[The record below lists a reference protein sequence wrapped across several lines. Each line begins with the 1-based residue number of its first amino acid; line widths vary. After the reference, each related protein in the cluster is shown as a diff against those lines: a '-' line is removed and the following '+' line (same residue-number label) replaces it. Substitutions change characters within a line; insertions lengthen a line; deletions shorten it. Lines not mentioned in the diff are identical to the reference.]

1 LHKEILATHLDRGL
15 EHNACKA
22 HPARLNEATDEGV
35 EMRKIYALIIL
46 VMTLSALARSQ
57 TPTADPT
64 PPPSPVN
71 QAAAQS
77 SPVVD
82 DCACESQIL
91 PEAAAVVNGVKITS
105 KDLKKATGESVSRL
119 QQQVIDARK
128 RELDLMINSRLLALE
143 AKNRG
148 ITTTK
153 LLEQEVVSK
162 VKRPTTAEGQAFYDQ
177 NKARIKGEFAEVA
190 DDILNYLVDQ
200 REREAAKKFADGLRE
215 VNETK
220 VLITNVTAPK
230 NEAERARVLATI
242 KGEPITSGDL
252 EDSLKALIFD
262 VQEQVYKL
270 RKEELD
276 LTINDTLL
284 TQEAA
289 RRKIT
294 TAALLDAEIKPQAVT
309 DEQIRT
315 FFEQNKQR
323 ISGDLTQ
330 TKDAIKQY
338 LEQIEVR
345 RSEAAYVEKLRAA
358 ASIQTFLIAPES
370 PVFSISTTD
379 QPSLGKDNAPV
390 TIIAFTDYQ
399 CPSCASMHP
408 SLERVVK
415 EYGDKV
421 RLVTRD
427 FPLTQHVD
435 AFKAAEAAE
444 AAREQG
450 KYWEYI
456 QVLLKNQSLLT
467 VEKLKGYATEVGL
480 DRTRFDSALD
490 SGKFKESVQLDI
502 DDGIRLGL
510 KGTPTLFINGRRVSV
525 KSYEDLKALVDAAL
539 KNTKATA
546 SLR

>member
-1 LHKEILATHLDRGL
+1 
-15 EHNACKA
+15 
-22 HPARLNEATDEGV
+22 
-35 EMRKIYALIIL
+35 MRRAYALIIL
-46 VMTLSALARSQ
+46 IMTLTAVARSQ
-57 TPTADPT
+57 SPTADPKT
-64 PPPSPVN
+64 NLPSPVN
-71 QAAAQS
+71 QGAVQPNS
-77 SPVVD
+77 TVE

-91 PEAAAVVNGVKITS
+91 PEAAAIVNGVKITS
-105 KDLKKATGESVSRL
+105 NDLKKATGESVSQL
-119 QQQVIDARK
+119 QRQVIEARK
-128 RELDLMINSRLLALE
+128 RELDLTINSRLLDLE
-143 AKNRG
+143 AKKRG

-162 VKRPTTAEGQAFYDQ
+162 VKRPTPAEAQAFFDE
-177 NKARIKGEFAEVA
+177 NKARIKQEFTEVA
-190 DDILNYLVDQ
+190 DDIIGYLLDQ
-200 REREAAKKFADGLRE
+200 RERDAAKKFADGLRE
-215 VNETK
+215 ANETK
-220 VLITNVTAPK
+220 VLVTEVTAPK
-230 NEAERARVLATI
+230 NEAERARVLATV
-242 KGEPITSGDL
+242 KGEPITSGDI
-252 EDSLKALIFD
+252 EDSLKALVFD
-262 VQEQVYKL
+262 IQEQVYKL
-270 RKEELD
+270 RRDELE

-284 TQEAA
+284 TQEAG

-294 TAALLDAEIKPQAVT
+294 TTALLDMEVKPAAVT
-309 DEQIRT
+309 DAQAQT
-315 FFEQNKQR
+315 FFNENKER
-323 ISGDLTQ
+323 ISGDFTES
-330 TKDAIKQY
+330 KDAIKRY

-345 RSEAAYVEKLRAA
+345 RAEAAFVEKLRAA
-358 ASIQTFLIAPES
+358 ASIQVFLTTPES
-370 PVFSISTTD
+370 PVFSISTTN

-421 RLVTRD
+421 RLVARD
-427 FPLTQHVD
+427 FPLTQHAQ

-456 QVLLKNQSLLT
+456 QVLLKNQSSLT

-490 SGKFKESVQLDI
+490 TGKFKELVQLDI

-510 KGTPTLFINGRRVSV
+510 KGTPTLFVNGRRVSV

-539 KNTKATA
+539 KNTKTTA